1 MALVDVYD
9 AVTTRTLYQ
18 PSMPHDDAVAFIRK
32 GAGTHFDPAVVEAFV
47 AVAPVLHRLS
57 DEHQD

>member
-9 AVTTRTLYQ
+9 AVTTRTLNQ
-18 PSMPHDDAVAFIRK
+18 PSMPHDDAVAFISK
-32 GAGTHFDPAVVEAFV
+32 GACTHIDPAVDESFE